1 MPRGSGRRVLRMK
14 AKAGRKRGS
23 RGTGASR
30 KAKEAA
36 TNEPDLGTMPPAA
49 LAASGSGSGSA
60 RAPTPPPQAAP
71 PEADAA
77 HQKAAAAQ
85 LKKQKKR
92 EMKKKK
98 NLKKSNSSSTS
109 ALQLA
114 PATTA
119 DCALAA
125 CAPTSI
131 NEETFI
137 VTN

>member
-1 MPRGSGRRVLRMK
+1 MK

-23 RGTGASR
+23 RGAGASR
-30 KAKEAA
+30 KAREAA

-92 EMKKKK
+92 ERKKKK
-98 NLKKSNSSSTS
+98 HLKLSNSSSTS
-109 ALQLA
+109 KLFDPEYRSQRLFLLHAVVNF
-114 PATTA
+114 
-119 DCALAA
+119 C
-125 CAPTSI
+125 PT
-131 NEETFI
+131 
-137 VTN
+137 